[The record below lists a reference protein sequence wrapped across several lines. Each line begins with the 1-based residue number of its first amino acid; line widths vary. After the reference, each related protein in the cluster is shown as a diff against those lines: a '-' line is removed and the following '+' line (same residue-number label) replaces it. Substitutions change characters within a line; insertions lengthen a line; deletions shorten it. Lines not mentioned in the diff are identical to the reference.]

1 MLWVRVD
8 APAVQSLYNGRTT
21 TPETAKPSMNA
32 KSLLLAAALALAASG
47 APAHDYKAG
56 AITINHPWAR
66 ATPHGASVGA
76 GYFSLTNTGTTPD
89 RLIGATAAAADH
101 VELHEM
107 SMVDGIM
114 RMRPVK
120 DGIELKPGQTVEF
133 KSNAFHLM
141 MVDLKQPLQ
150 QGQRVKGTLTFA
162 QAGTVDIEFA
172 VEGIGG
178 PARAAPAMDHA
189 H

>member
-1 MLWVRVD
+1 
-8 APAVQSLYNGRTT
+8 
-21 TPETAKPSMNA
+21 MNA
-32 KSLLLAAALALAASG
+32 KSLDLAAALALAVSA
-47 APAHDYKAG
+47 AVAHGYKAG
-56 AITINHPWAR
+56 AITIDHPWAR

-76 GYFSLTNTGTTPD
+76 GYFALTNTGATPD
-89 RLIGATAAAADH
+89 RLVGATAAAADH

-107 SMVDGIM
+107 SMVDGVM

-120 DGIELKPGQTVEF
+120 LGIELRPGQTVEF
-133 KSNAFHLM
+133 KSGAFHLM
-141 MVDLKQPLQ
+141 MIDLRQPLQ
-150 QGQRVKGTLTFA
+150 QGQRVKGTLTFEK
-162 QAGTVDIEFA
+162 AGTVDIEFA

>member
-1 MLWVRVD
+1 
-8 APAVQSLYNGRTT
+8 
-21 TPETAKPSMNA
+21 MNA

-66 ATPHGASVGA
+66 ATPQGASVGA
-76 GYFSLTNTGTTPD
+76 GYLTLTNTGTTPD
-89 RLIGATAAAADH
+89 RLVGATAAAAEH
-101 VELHEM
+101 VELHQM
-107 SMVDGIM
+107 TMVDGVM

-120 DGIELKPGQTVEF
+120 DGIELKPGQTVEL
-133 KSNAFHLM
+133 KSGAFHLM
-141 MVDLKQPLQ
+141 LVDLKQPLQ
-150 QGQRVKGTLTFA
+150 QGQRVKGTLTFEKG
-162 QAGTVDIEFA
+162 GTVDIEFA

-178 PARAAPAMDHA
+178 PARAAPAAGHG

>member
-1 MLWVRVD
+1 MI
-8 APAVQSLYNGRTT
+8 RTFVF
-21 TPETAKPSMNA
+21 A
-32 KSLLLAAALALAASG
+32 AAALALAAS
-47 APAHDYKAG
+47 AALAHDYKAG

-66 ATPHGASVGA
+66 ATPSGAKVGA
-76 GYFSLTNTGTTPD
+76 GYFTLTNTGTAPD

-101 VELHEM
+101 VEVHEM
-107 SMVDGIM
+107 SMADGVM
-114 RMRPVK
+114 KMRPVK
-120 DGIELKPGQTVEF
+120 GGVELKPGQTVEF

-141 MVDLKQPLQ
+141 LVDLKQPLQ
-150 QGQRVKGTLTFA
+150 QGQRVKGTLTFEK
-162 QAGTVDIEFA
+162 AGTVDIEFV

>member
-1 MLWVRVD
+1 
-8 APAVQSLYNGRTT
+8 
-21 TPETAKPSMNA
+21 MNA
-32 KSLLLAAALALAASG
+32 KSLVLAMALALAASG

-56 AITINHPWAR
+56 AITIDHPWAR

-76 GYFSLTNTGTTPD
+76 GYLTLTNAGTTPD

-107 SMVDGIM
+107 KMVDGVM

-120 DGIELKPGQTVEF
+120 DGIALAPGQTVEF
-133 KSNAFHLM
+133 KSGAFHLM
-141 MVDLKQPLQ
+141 MIDLKQPMQ
-150 QGQRVKGTLTFA
+150 EGQRVKGTLTFEK
-162 QAGTVDIEFA
+162 AGTVDVEFA

-178 PARAAPAMDHA
+178 PARAAPAMDHM

>member
-1 MLWVRVD
+1 MRSG
-8 APAVQSLYNGRTT
+8 AR
-21 TPETAKPSMNA
+21 KPSMNA

-66 ATPHGASVGA
+66 ATPQGASVGA

-89 RLIGATAAAADH
+89 RLVGGTAAAAEQ
-101 VELHEM
+101 VELHQM
-107 SMVDGIM
+107 TMVDGVM

-120 DGIELKPGQTVEF
+120 NGIELAPGQTVEF
-133 KSNAFHLM
+133 KSGAFHLM
-141 MVDLKQPLQ
+141 MIDLKQPLQ
-150 QGQRVKGTLTFA
+150 QGQRVKGTLTFEK
-162 QAGTVDIEFA
+162 AGTVDIEFA

-178 PARAAPAMDHA
+178 PARAAPAKDHA

>member
-1 MLWVRVD
+1 MRV
-8 APAVQSLYNGRTT
+8 
-21 TPETAKPSMNA
+21 
-32 KSLLLAAALALAASG
+32 KSLVLAAALALAASS
-47 APAHDYKAG
+47 AQAHDYKVG

-66 ATPHGASVGA
+66 ATPQGATVGA
-76 GYFSLTNTGTTPD
+76 GYLTLTNTGTAPD
-89 RLIGATAAAADH
+89 RLVGASAAAAGH

-107 SMVDGIM
+107 SMTDGVM

-133 KSNAFHLM
+133 KSGAFHLM

-150 QGQRVKGTLTFA
+150 QGQRVKGTLTFEK
-162 QAGTVDIEFA
+162 AGSVDVEFA
-172 VEGIGG
+172 VEAIGG
-178 PARAAPAMDHA
+178 PARAAPAMDHG

>member
-1 MLWVRVD
+1 MRSRD
-8 APAVQSLYNGRTT
+8 RRI
-21 TPETAKPSMNA
+21 SMNA
-32 KSLLLAAALALAASG
+32 KSLLLGAALALAASG
-47 APAHDYKAG
+47 ALGHDYKAG

-76 GYFSLTNTGTTPD
+76 GYFILTNTGTTPD
-89 RLIGATAAAADH
+89 RLVGATAAAADH

-107 SMVDGIM
+107 SMVDGVM

-120 DGIELKPGQTVEF
+120 GGIELTPGQTVEF
-133 KSNAFHLM
+133 KSGAFHLM
-141 MVDLKQPLQ
+141 MIDLKQPLQ
-150 QGQRVKGTLTFA
+150 QGQRVKGTLTFEKVGA
-162 QAGTVDIEFA
+162 VDIEFT

-178 PARAAPAMDHA
+178 PARAAPAMDHG

>member
-1 MLWVRVD
+1 
-8 APAVQSLYNGRTT
+8 
-21 TPETAKPSMNA
+21 MNA
-32 KSLLLAAALALAASG
+32 KSLLLAAALVLAASG

-66 ATPHGASVGA
+66 ATPQGASVGA
-76 GYFSLTNTGTTPD
+76 GYLTLANTGTTPD
-89 RLIGATAAAADH
+89 RLVGATAAAADH

-107 SMVDGIM
+107 TMVDGIM

-120 DGIELKPGQTVEF
+120 NGIELKPGQTVEF
-133 KSNAFHLM
+133 KSGAFHLM
-141 MVDLKQPLQ
+141 LIDLKQPLQ
-150 QGQRVKGTLTFA
+150 QGQRVKGTLTFEK
-162 QAGTVDIEFA
+162 AGAVDIEFA

-178 PARAAPAMDHA
+178 PARAAPAKDHA

>member
-1 MLWVRVD
+1 MI
-8 APAVQSLYNGRTT
+8 RTFVF
-21 TPETAKPSMNA
+21 
-32 KSLLLAAALALAASG
+32 AAAAIALAAS
-47 APAHDYKAG
+47 AALAHDYKAG

-66 ATPHGASVGA
+66 ATPSGAKVGA
-76 GYFSLTNTGTTPD
+76 GYFTLTNTGTAPD

-101 VELHEM
+101 VEVHEM
-107 SMVDGIM
+107 SMADGVM
-114 RMRPVK
+114 KMRPVK
-120 DGIELKPGQTVEF
+120 DGVELKPGQTVEF

-141 MVDLKQPLQ
+141 LVDLKQPLQ
-150 QGQRVKGTLTFA
+150 QGQRVKGTLTFEK
-162 QAGTVDIEFA
+162 AGTVDIEFV

>member
-1 MLWVRVD
+1 
-8 APAVQSLYNGRTT
+8 
-21 TPETAKPSMNA
+21 MNA
-32 KSLLLAAALALAASG
+32 KSLVLATALALAASG

-56 AITINHPWAR
+56 AITIDHPWAR

-76 GYFSLTNTGTTPD
+76 GYFTLTNTGTTPD

-107 SMVDGIM
+107 KMVDGVM

-120 DGIELKPGQTVEF
+120 DGIALAPGQTVEF

-141 MVDLKQPLQ
+141 MVDLKQPMQ
-150 QGQRVKGTLTFA
+150 QGQRVKGTLTFEK
-162 QAGTVDIEFA
+162 AGTVDIEFA

-178 PARAAPAMDHA
+178 PARAAPAMDHS